1 MYTELRIPNFPV
13 SLNQIKQQL
22 LLPLAFIID
31 SSLTFVLFVTAFSWM
46 KSQAN
51 TYYMWHILYKN

>member
-51 TYYMWHILYKN
+51 TYYM